1 MGSFCYMRIGAKK
14 TERRV
19 CMNMMK
25 KMMALGVS
33 LLMLGLVVAGCG
45 QSAAPAKPEA
55 KPAASRIDQ
64 IKKNGKLILATG
76 NYRPFEYH
84 DEKTNKIVGYD
95 IDVAEAIAKKI
106 GVPLEVQEMQFT
118 GLIPSLQ
125 NGQADLVIAAM
136 YITPQRSEVVDFADP
151 YMDTGMVVVVR
162 KDDTAIKGPDDLKGK
177 VVGVKTGAT
186 SEKVAQDMNEKGAKI
201 EIKSYKETVD
211 YLLDLQNGRLDAAIN
226 DLLNQL
232 EYNKANPTVK
242 IVGEAFTKA
251 QLGIA
256 VKKGDKELADL
267 ANSVLKEMKQNGEA
281 EKLYQKWL
289 IGTK

>member
-1 MGSFCYMRIGAKK
+1 MKMLKK
-14 TERRV
+14 HLTLLLALV
-19 CMNMMK
+19 MMP
-25 KMMALGVS
+25 
-33 LLMLGLVVAGCG
+33 LVVAGCG
-45 QSAAPAKPEA
+45 GAPANPAAKPET
-55 KPAASRIDQ
+55 KPAAVSRIDQ

-84 DEKTNKIVGYD
+84 DEKTNKIIGYD

-106 GVPLEVQEMQFT
+106 GVPLEIKEMQFT
-118 GLIPSLQ
+118 GLIPTLQ

-136 YITPQRSEVVDFADP
+136 YITPARKEIVDFADP
-151 YMDTGMVVVVR
+151 YMDTGMVLAVR
-162 KDDTAIKGPDDLKGK
+162 KDNTTIKSTKDLDGK

-186 SEKVAQDMNEKGAKI
+186 SEKVAQEMKEKGAKI

-232 EYNKANPTVK
+232 EYNKANPNVK
-242 IVGEAFTKA
+242 IVGEPFTKA

-256 VKKGDKELADL
+256 VKKGDKELLDL
-267 ANSVLKEMKQNGEA
+267 TNAVLKELKQSGEA
-281 EKLYQKWL
+281 EKMYKKWL

>member
-1 MGSFCYMRIGAKK
+1 MKNLKK
-14 TERRV
+14 T
-19 CMNMMK
+19 
-25 KMMALGVS
+25 
-33 LLMLGLVVAGCG
+33 LLLVLGLLVLALAAAGCG
-45 QSAAPAKPEA
+45 GTPAKSDAKPET
-55 KPAASRIDQ
+55 KPAAVSRIDQ

-84 DEKTNKIVGYD
+84 DEKTNKIIGYD

-106 GVPLEVQEMQFT
+106 GVPLEVTEMQFT

-136 YITPQRSEVVDFADP
+136 YITPQRKEVVDFADP
-151 YMDTGMVVVVR
+151 YMDTGMVVAVR
-162 KDDTAIKGPDDLKGK
+162 KDDTAIKGPNDLNGK

-186 SEKVAQDMNEKGAKI
+186 SEKVAQEMNEKGAKI
-201 EIKSYKETVD
+201 TIKSYKETVD

-242 IVGEAFTKA
+242 IVGDPFTKA

-256 VKKGDKELADL
+256 AKKGDKELIDL
-267 ANSVLKEMKQNGEA
+267 VNTVLKELKQNGEA
-281 EKLYQKWL
+281 EKMYQKWL

>member
-1 MGSFCYMRIGAKK
+1 
-14 TERRV
+14 
-19 CMNMMK
+19 MNTMK
-25 KMMALGVS
+25 KMLALFLGM
-33 LLMLGLVVAGCG
+33 LLLGLAAAGCG
-45 QSAAPAKPEA
+45 QSTPAKPEAKPEA
-55 KPAASRIDQ
+55 KPAAAGRIDQ

-84 DEKTNKIVGYD
+84 DEKTNKIIGYD

-106 GVPLEVQEMQFT
+106 GVPLVIQEMQFT

-125 NGQADLVIAAM
+125 NGQADFVIAAM
-136 YITPQRSEVVDFADP
+136 YITPQRQEVVDFATP
-151 YMDTGMVVVVR
+151 YMDTGMVVAVR
-162 KDDTAIKGPDDLKGK
+162 KDDTAIKGPNDLNGK
-177 VVGVKTGAT
+177 TVGVKTGAT

-201 EIKSYKETVD
+201 TIKSYKETVD

-232 EYNKANPTVK
+232 EYNKTNPNVK
-242 IVGEAFTKA
+242 VVGEPFTKA

-256 VKKGDKELADL
+256 VKKGDKELL
-267 ANSVLKEMKQNGEA
+267 ELINTVLKELKQSGEA
-281 EKLYQKWL
+281 DKLYQKWL

>member
-1 MGSFCYMRIGAKK
+1 
-14 TERRV
+14 
-19 CMNMMK
+19 MMK
-25 KMMALGVS
+25 NLKKS
-33 LLMLGLVVAGCG
+33 LVLLLGLLVLALAAVGCG
-45 QSAAPAKPEA
+45 GAPAKTDAKPEA
-55 KPAASRIDQ
+55 KPAAVSRIDQ

-84 DEKTNKIVGYD
+84 DEKTNKIIGYD
-95 IDVAEAIAKKI
+95 IDVAEAVAKKI
-106 GVPLEVQEMQFT
+106 GVPLEVTEMQFT

-136 YITPQRSEVVDFADP
+136 YITPQRKEVVDFADP
-151 YMDTGMVVVVR
+151 YMDTGMVVAVR
-162 KDDTAIKGPDDLKGK
+162 KDDTAIKGPNDLNGK

-201 EIKSYKETVD
+201 TIKSYKETVD

-242 IVGEAFTKA
+242 IVGDPFTKA

-256 VKKGDKELADL
+256 VKKGDKELVDL
-267 ANSVLKEMKQNGEA
+267 VNTVLKELKQNGEA
-281 EKLYQKWL
+281 EKMYQKWL

>member
-1 MGSFCYMRIGAKK
+1 MKTLKK
-14 TERRV
+14 P
-19 CMNMMK
+19 
-25 KMMALGVS
+25 
-33 LLMLGLVVAGCG
+33 LLLVLGLLVLALAAAGCG
-45 QSAAPAKPEA
+45 GSPAKSDAKPEA
-55 KPAASRIDQ
+55 KPAAVSRIDQ

-84 DEKTNKIVGYD
+84 DEKTNKIIGYD

-106 GVPLEVQEMQFT
+106 GVPLEVTEMQFT

-136 YITPQRSEVVDFADP
+136 YITPQRKEVVDFADP
-151 YMDTGMVVVVR
+151 YMDTGMVVAVR
-162 KDDTAIKGPDDLKGK
+162 KDDTAIKGPNDLNGK

-186 SEKVAQDMNEKGAKI
+186 SEKVAQEMNEKGAKI
-201 EIKSYKETVD
+201 TIKSYKETVD

-242 IVGEAFTKA
+242 IVGDPFTKA

-256 VKKGDKELADL
+256 AKKGDKELIDL
-267 ANSVLKEMKQNGEA
+267 VNTVLKELKQNGEA
-281 EKLYQKWL
+281 EKMYQKWL
-289 IGTK
+289 IGSK

>member
-1 MGSFCYMRIGAKK
+1 
-14 TERRV
+14 
-19 CMNMMK
+19 MNTMK
-25 KMMALGVS
+25 KMMALLLGM
-33 LLMLGLVVAGCG
+33 LMLSLVVAGCG
-45 QSAAPAKPEA
+45 QSQAPAKPEA
-55 KPAASRIDQ
+55 KPAAASRIDD
-64 IKKNGKLILATG
+64 IKKKGKLILATG

-84 DEKTNKIVGYD
+84 DEKTNKVIGYD

-106 GVPLEVQEMQFT
+106 GVPLEIQEMQFT

-125 NGQADLVIAAM
+125 NGQADFVIAAM
-136 YITPQRSEVVDFADP
+136 YITPQRKEVVDFAEP

-162 KDDTAIKGPDDLKGK
+162 KDDSAIKGPNDLNGK

-201 EIKSYKETVD
+201 TIKSYKETVD

-242 IVGEAFTKA
+242 IVGEPFTKA

-256 VKKGDKELADL
+256 VKKGDKEMLDL
-267 ANSVLKEMKQNGEA
+267 INTVLKELKTSGEA
-281 EKLYQKWL
+281 DKLYKKWL
-289 IGTK
+289 IGAK

>member
-1 MGSFCYMRIGAKK
+1 MHK
-14 TERRV
+14 TRKWAAMV
-19 CMNMMK
+19 LGMLMMI
-25 KMMALGVS
+25 
-33 LLMLGLVVAGCG
+33 VVIAGCG
-45 QSAAPAKPEA
+45 QSSAPAKPEA
-55 KPAASRIDQ
+55 KPESKQAASRIEE
-64 IKKNGKLILATG
+64 IKKKGKLILATG

-84 DEKTNKIVGYD
+84 DEKTNKIIGYD

-136 YITPQRSEVVDFADP
+136 YITPQRSEVVDFAAP

-162 KDDTAIKGPDDLKGK
+162 KDDSAVKGPNDLAGK

-201 EIKSYKETVD
+201 TIKSYKETVD

-242 IVGEAFTKA
+242 IVGEPFTKA

-256 VKKGDKELADL
+256 VKKGDKELLDL
-267 ANSVLKEMKQNGEA
+267 INGVLKELKASGET
-281 EKLYQKWL
+281 EKLYKKWL
-289 IGTK
+289 TGGK

>member
-1 MGSFCYMRIGAKK
+1 MRNLKK
-14 TERRV
+14 SLGILLSLFV
-19 CMNMMK
+19 L
-25 KMMALGVS
+25 ALAA
-33 LLMLGLVVAGCG
+33 AGCG
-45 QSAAPAKPEA
+45 GAPAKSDAKPEA
-55 KPAASRIDQ
+55 KPAAMTRIDQ

-106 GVPLEVQEMQFT
+106 GVPLEVTEMQFT

-136 YITPQRSEVVDFADP
+136 YITPVRKEVVDFADP
-151 YMDTGMVVVVR
+151 YMDTGMVVAVR
-162 KDDTAIKGPDDLKGK
+162 KDDTAIKGPNDLSGK

-186 SEKVAQDMNEKGAKI
+186 SEKIAQDMNEKGAKI
-201 EIKSYKETVD
+201 TIKSYKETVD

-232 EYNKANPTVK
+232 EYNKANPNVK
-242 IVGEAFTKA
+242 IVGEPFTKA

-256 VKKGDKELADL
+256 VKKGDKELLDL
-267 ANSVLKEMKQNGEA
+267 VNEVLKELKQNGGA
-281 EKLYQKWL
+281 EKMYQKWL
-289 IGTK
+289 VGTK

>member
-1 MGSFCYMRIGAKK
+1 MKNMKK
-14 TERRV
+14 T
-19 CMNMMK
+19 
-25 KMMALGVS
+25 LI
-33 LLMLGLVVAGCG
+33 LLLGLLLLALAAAGCG
-45 QSAAPAKPEA
+45 GAPAKPEAKKDA

-84 DEKTNKIVGYD
+84 DEKTNKVIGYD

-106 GVPLEVQEMQFT
+106 GVPLEVKEMQFT
-118 GLIPSLQ
+118 GLIPTLQ

-136 YITPQRSEVVDFADP
+136 YITPARKEVVDFAEP
-151 YMDTGMVVVVR
+151 YMDTGMVVAVR
-162 KDDTAIKGPDDLKGK
+162 KDDTVIKGPNDLKGK

-186 SEKVAQDMNEKGAKI
+186 SEKVAQELNEKGAKI
-201 EIKSYKETVD
+201 TIKSYKETVD

-232 EYNKANPTVK
+232 EYNKANPNVK
-242 IVGEAFTKA
+242 IVGEPFTKA

-256 VKKGDKELADL
+256 VKKGDKELLDL
-267 ANSVLKEMKQNGEA
+267 INTVLKEMKQSGEA
-281 EKLYQKWL
+281 EKLYKKWL

>member
-1 MGSFCYMRIGAKK
+1 MKNLKK
-14 TERRV
+14 PLV
-19 CMNMMK
+19 
-25 KMMALGVS
+25 
-33 LLMLGLVVAGCG
+33 LLLGLLLLALAAAGCG
-45 QSAAPAKPEA
+45 SAPAKSDAKPEA
-55 KPAASRIDQ
+55 KPAAMSRIDQ

-84 DEKTNKIVGYD
+84 DEKTNKIIGYD

-106 GVPLEVQEMQFT
+106 GVPLEVTEMQFT

-136 YITPQRSEVVDFADP
+136 YITPARKEVVDFADP
-151 YMDTGMVVVVR
+151 YMDTGMVVAVR
-162 KDDTAIKGPDDLKGK
+162 KDDTAIKGPNDLNGK

-201 EIKSYKETVD
+201 TIKSYKETVD

-232 EYNKANPTVK
+232 EYNKVNPTVK
-242 IVGEAFTKA
+242 IVGDPFTKA

-256 VKKGDKELADL
+256 VKKGDKELVDL
-267 ANSVLKEMKQNGEA
+267 VNTVLKELKQNGEA
-281 EKLYQKWL
+281 EKMYQKWL